1 MLNILVV
8 DDEPKHRKGMSRML
22 KALKPE
28 YNIFHARDGAEA
40 LHSMELQRMDLVF
53 TDIQM
58 PVMDGLELMEH
69 LTRRGGNESIIIMS
83 AYSDFVYAQRALQL
97 GASDYVLKP
106 VEEQNILPLLAKA
119 ERRASAVRL
128 ASVESSLSEM
138 LEGCPSDE
146 DYRLLESTFP
156 EFKHGIVLTAVFGEA
171 KDHKLLLSGLKGI
184 LLPMIEELG
193 FSCAFCLQDKML
205 AVLMISSDPPSM
217 VVPGLNS
224 KLQEVIQYF
233 QREYGVELTF
243 GMGRYFTEWRQEAK
257 QAYQQACHALKTRF
271 YKGGGAVYE
280 AEPLDNADR
289 PAVVKLE
296 FSGLTKAVLS
306 GNKPEIEA
314 CLDSAV
320 HQAVSSGYPE
330 PEKLKYFLAASIHQA
345 TSLLMEKGL
354 APLHSAVYEE
364 ALQHC
369 HTVDEL
375 VKAARQWILELTD
388 RLEQRRQ
395 YNAGSIIDSCKAY
408 IDAHYGEG
416 DLSLSTLAVKFH
428 FNASYFC
435 MLFKTHTRMTVH
447 QYITHTRMKAAA
459 GLLLQTSQ
467 KVYQIAEC
475 VGYKDVKYFIRL
487 FRKEFGTS
495 PEEYR
500 HLSATR

>member
-40 LHSMELQRMDLVF
+40 LQSMELHRMDLVF

-69 LTRRGGNESIIIMS
+69 LSRRGGNECIIIMS
-83 AYSDFVYAQRALQL
+83 AYSDFAYAQRALQL

-106 VEEQNILPLLAKA
+106 IEEQNVLPLLAKA
-119 ERRASAVRL
+119 EHKASAVRL

-146 DYRLLESTFP
+146 DYRLLESLFP
-156 EFKHGIVLTAVFGEA
+156 EFKRGIVLTAVFGEV
-171 KDHKLLLSGLKGI
+171 KDHKLLLNGLKEK
-184 LLPMIEELG
+184 LAPMIGELG
-193 FSCAFCLQDKML
+193 FSSAFFIKDKML
-205 AVLMISSDPPSM
+205 AALIMSSEHSSM
-217 VVPGLNS
+217 VISGFEA
-224 KLQEVIQYF
+224 KLQKAIQHF
-233 QREYGVELTF
+233 QQEYGAELTF
-243 GMGRYFTEWRQEAK
+243 GFGRYFTEWRQEAK

-280 AEPLDNADR
+280 AEPMNNGVR

-296 FSGLTKAVLS
+296 FIELTKAVLS

-320 HQAVSSGYPE
+320 RQAVDSGFPE

-345 TSLLMEKGL
+345 TALLMEKGI

-364 ALQHC
+364 TLLHC

-375 VKAARQWILELTD
+375 IKAARRWIFELMD

-395 YNAGSIIDSCKAY
+395 YKTGSIIDSCKAY
-408 IDAHYGEG
+408 IDTHYSED
-416 DLSLSTLAVKFH
+416 DLSLSTLAIKFH
-428 FNASYFC
+428 FNPSYFC
-435 MLFKTHTRMTVH
+435 MLFKTHTHMTVH
-447 QYITHTRMKAAA
+447 QYITQTRMKVAA

-467 KVYQIAEC
+467 KVYQIAEL

-487 FRKEFGTS
+487 FRKEFGSS